1 MVKFEKKITLKTGV
15 IALAGLAAFLIVV
28 TCLIGYFF
36 PAGNRLGDTVRGVI
50 PLPLVIDGYSD
61 LITTK
66 KLTENIRSVRRFYE
80 NQDFSRYGLRV
91 DFSTEDGKKRL
102 LVREKDVLNKMHE
115 DIVIMKLAHEQGIV
129 VTREAAHD
137 GVRRKLEEYGGTEE
151 NVESSLQRLY
161 GWTMRDFE
169 EKVVLPD
176 LYKERLIEKYDKNT
190 EYKAQ
195 AEKRIQE
202 ASKALGSGVSFDEAV
217 MRYSEGRTK
226 SEGGELGWFLLKNL
240 SKALQTPVAK
250 QKVGVA
256 GDVLESEIGFHI
268 IIVEETRQ
276 EGGQALYRL
285 KQIFV
290 KKKTAADWLVER
302 MRASPPIIL
311 SREYIWDTEN
321 AQIGFRREE
330 MKQFE
335 RKLLEETR
343 DGMPAIQ

>member
-1 MVKFEKKITLKTGV
+1 MTLKVGV
-15 IALAGLAAFLIVV
+15 AALAGIGGVLLVV
-28 TCLIGYFF
+28 ICLIGYLF
-36 PAGNRLGDTVRGVI
+36 PTGNRLGDIVRGKV
-50 PLPLVIDGYSD
+50 PLPLVIDGRYG
-61 LITTK
+61 LITTRE
-66 KLTENIRSVRRFYE
+66 LAENVRSVRRFYE

-91 DFSTEDGKKRL
+91 DFSTEDGKRRL
-102 LVREKDVLNKMHE
+102 LVREKDVLNKMYE
-115 DIVIMKLAHEQGIV
+115 DVVIMKLAHEQGIA

-137 GVRRKLEEYGGTEE
+137 GVRRKLEEYGGTAE
-151 NVESSLQRLY
+151 NVEASLDRLY
-161 GWTMRDFE
+161 GWTMDDFE

-240 SKALQTPVAK
+240 SKALQAPVAK

-268 IIVEETRQ
+268 IVVEEIRQ
-276 EGGQALYRL
+276 EGSQTLYRL
-285 KQIFV
+285 RQIFA